1 MTVPHERSLAMKS
14 AGDFIRKM
22 RNSAEV
28 PAELRDEA
36 AAILRHYPNSHQIDL
51 LTAFAEQAT
60 AMPHQAVA
68 NDEATV
74 KGVN

>member
-1 MTVPHERSLAMKS
+1 MTVPYERSLAMKS
-14 AGDFIRKM
+14 AGDFLRKM
-22 RNSAEV
+22 RNSAGL

-36 AAILRHYPNSHQIDL
+36 AAILRHYPNLHQIDL

-68 NDEATV
+68 KDEATI
-74 KGVN
+74 KAVN

>member
-1 MTVPHERSLAMKS
+1 MTVPQERSLAMKS
-14 AGDFIRKM
+14 AGDFLRKM

-60 AMPHQAVA
+60 SMLHQAVVK
-68 NDEATV
+68 DEAAL
-74 KGVN
+74 KIAN